1 MAMIELYGGQRSLAF
16 VLNTAD
22 YECDYL
28 LCAIDV
34 SKYGRYCE
42 IVICLLLTLRV
53 QQNSFVIVL

>member
-1 MAMIELYGGQRSLAF
+1 MAMIEFYGGQRSLAF

-34 SKYGRYCE
+34 IANMGATVK
-42 IVICLLLTLRV
+42 
-53 QQNSFVIVL
+53 